1 MIIVPS
7 EVLVNVHGVQK
18 IIKRSDLY
26 AILLRME
33 IKRRGVLRR
42 SCNEE
47 ITWLIDNLKDVEV
60 LQIYKDG
67 WIRLQYQ
74 YYQYYHEPRKARY
87 IVAEDDFL
95 SSILFILMREGKE
108 CILKAN

>member
-95 SSILFILMREGKE
+95 SSILLILIKEGKE